1 MHFIYNENSQ
11 CESQVG
17 RQEGEN
23 EIRLSQKCLFN
34 GQIQHEV
41 MHSLGFDHEHSR
53 PDRDA

>member
-1 MHFIYNENSQ
+1 MRFIYDENCQ
-11 CESQVG
+11 SQVG

-23 EIRLSQKCLFN
+23 EIRLSEKCLFN

-53 PDRDA
+53 PDRNA